1 MIAIVSEPSEEMF
14 SLRKREREKE
24 RENGR
29 CEKKLKS
36 ACLSP
41 DQF

>member
-1 MIAIVSEPSEEMF
+1 MIAIVSEPSEEIHF
-14 SLRKREREKE
+14 KKNERESE

-29 CEKKLKS
+29 CENKTQKS
-36 ACLSP
+36 ACLSQ